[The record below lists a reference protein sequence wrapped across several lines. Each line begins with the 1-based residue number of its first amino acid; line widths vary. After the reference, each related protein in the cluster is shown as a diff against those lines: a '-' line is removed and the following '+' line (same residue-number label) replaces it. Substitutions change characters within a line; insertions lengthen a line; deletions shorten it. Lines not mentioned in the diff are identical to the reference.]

1 MDEKDRMIIIS
12 SIRWVDEVFLSVD
25 QDKSV
30 CKSLEIIKPNIFA
43 NGGDRL
49 NQEIPEA
56 RICEEYN
63 ISLIDGVGKKIRS
76 SSDLTGFNPI

>member
-1 MDEKDRMIIIS
+1 MIIIS

-49 NQEIPEA
+49 NKEIPEA
-56 RICEEYN
+56 STCEEHN
-63 ISLIDGVGKKIRS
+63 ISLIDGIGKKIRS
-76 SSDLTGFNPI
+76 SSELTGFKPI